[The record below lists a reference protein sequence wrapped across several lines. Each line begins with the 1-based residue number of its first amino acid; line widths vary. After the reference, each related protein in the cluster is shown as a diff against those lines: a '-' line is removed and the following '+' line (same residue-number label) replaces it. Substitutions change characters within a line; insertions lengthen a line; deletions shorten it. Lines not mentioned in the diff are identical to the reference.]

1 LGKTIIYDGKYIFV
15 SDEVAAFLEA
25 DRKRQVAEERSD
37 RRHISKSSSEPVS
50 GPIYTL
56 YVNGVEDVV
65 FRNLAL
71 QKLRKVLNSLP
82 KESRELIELYY
93 YDEYTMEQ
101 IGRMYGISKMAVSKR
116 IKKLLAA
123 MRGLMETWDPT
134 FVLNIFQKLVYK
146 PLISVLISRGN
157 FRKHCVTCCRFL
169 IHSSIS
175 ATHTKELIALISKK

>member
-1 LGKTIIYDGKYIFV
+1 MGKTIIYDGKYVFV

-25 DRKRQVAEERSD
+25 DRKCQAAEERSD
-37 RRHISKSSSEPVS
+37 RRHISKSSSILIPNKQPASKIRAEGFAFCQREGFLLAGLFGISIEQLS

-71 QKLRKVLNSLP
+71 EKLRKVLNSLP

-123 MRGLMETWDPT
+123 MRGLMEQGIPYL
-134 FVLNIFQKLVYK
+134 F
-146 PLISVLISRGN
+146 
-157 FRKHCVTCCRFL
+157 
-169 IHSSIS
+169 
-175 ATHTKELIALISKK
+175 